1 MKQLLIRFYIL
12 ALYSIS
18 AFGQTMTNE
27 QIQNAINE
35 IGNKAVSTSVSVQKP
50 SDFVPK
56 YSESGAGNDL
66 FGEGDVTPVGQG
78 GVKITDCSTKALDSN
93 LYNRQECES
102 INFVSRNKSIRP
114 NMTVTTTDP
123 VITGNR
129 SVVKDPLVVL
139 DKYGYQYPKNSD
151 GSVGTFPAG
160 SCKPTTTTI
169 SPQYEERVCTDYRG
183 AENFMCKQVLKY
195 TVVPHFNYRCNDV
208 LGENTIEKCSK
219 RLVVRC
225 QAGANNCAQSGVV
238 PTSYDTDMKTIF
250 TPLGGG
256 DYKISY
262 GVIGDQYWGGGSYQT
277 GNFYYRHLKVNIKN
291 KSQLTKFVLSRVDW
305 DDWVIIR
312 INGQIV
318 FKDAEIEDRLEAVTS
333 KNCPKLGF
341 NSTSK
346 TCLQIGPNKYAFA
359 QHHNSW
365 KANPNIEL
373 KQFLN
378 EGENDIFVTVVV
390 YDGGEFY
397 SEFITQ
403 MFCPA
408 TCTEAWQNL
417 CTTLEER
424 AK

>member
-1 MKQLLIRFYIL
+1 M
-12 ALYSIS
+12 
-18 AFGQTMTNE
+18 
-27 QIQNAINE
+27 
-35 IGNKAVSTSVSVQKP
+35 
-50 SDFVPK
+50 
-56 YSESGAGNDL
+56 
-66 FGEGDVTPVGQG
+66 
-78 GVKITDCSTKALDSN
+78 
-93 LYNRQECES
+93 
-102 INFVSRNKSIRP
+102 
-114 NMTVTTTDP
+114 
-123 VITGNR
+123 
-129 SVVKDPLVVL
+129 
-139 DKYGYQYPKNSD
+139 
-151 GSVGTFPAG
+151 
-160 SCKPTTTTI
+160 
-169 SPQYEERVCTDYRG
+169 
-183 AENFMCKQVLKY
+183 
-195 TVVPHFNYRCNDV
+195 
-208 LGENTIEKCSK
+208 
-219 RLVVRC
+219 RC